1 MIVPVSNSRKCLI
14 LYILYISLGP
24 YFENKEK
31 FWLTYVTIIHI
42 QKNYKLRLN
51 HNFTLW
57 WVTYFMFVRKKL
69 ICISTWLI
77 NDFKFFLFIYIGK

>member
-1 MIVPVSNSRKCLI
+1 MIVPVSNSHKCLI

-31 FWLTYVTIIHI
+31 FWLTYVIIIHI
-42 QKNYKLRLN
+42 QKNCKLRLN

>member
-42 QKNYKLRLN
+42 
-51 HNFTLW
+51 
-57 WVTYFMFVRKKL
+57 
-69 ICISTWLI
+69 
-77 NDFKFFLFIYIGK
+77 